1 MRARLEQASEIGPQ
15 LFSFLA
21 LQQCRLRFSPV
32 SMHDEMRQER
42 FSAMHFLLVVFRFCA
57 LQKARPVHKL

>member
-1 MRARLEQASEIGPQ
+1 
-15 LFSFLA
+15 
-21 LQQCRLRFSPV
+21 
-32 SMHDEMRQER
+32 MHDEMRQER